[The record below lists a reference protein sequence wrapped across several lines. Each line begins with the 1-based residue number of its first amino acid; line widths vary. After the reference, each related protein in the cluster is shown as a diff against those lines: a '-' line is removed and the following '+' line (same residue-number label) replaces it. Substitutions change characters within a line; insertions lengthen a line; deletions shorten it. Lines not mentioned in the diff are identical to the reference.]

1 MPSQG
6 TVRDRPTKRA
16 SRSNKYG
23 SLDKTNLNAVTN
35 LQNNARDNLLVTN
48 QGVVDNDS
56 GMSSGENDDSL
67 KCSTSAYNNNNNNDV
82 IINVSSSVLDEDKII
97 NKCLNKD
104 KQCAVYWNEIP
115 SCSNDFTN
123 NNIVEGDIE
132 SSLLLERS
140 NDDLDGN
147 RLTNAEF
154 IVIDLTCNVNDVPKT
169 DVSCNSSVVGTN
181 VYNDDCDNSSILS
194 VDSSQ
199 CLVPVNNEIV
209 KSESQKL
216 VSLSLSILLAA
227 LLQAMRC
234 FAQFLED
241 IVIPQRH

>member
-1 MPSQG
+1 MPTSG

-16 SRSNKYG
+16 SRSFKYG
-23 SLDKTNLNAVTN
+23 SFDKTNLNAVTN
-35 LQNNARDNLLVTN
+35 LQSNTLNHDNLIISNKEVN
-48 QGVVDNDS
+48 VDNDS
-56 GMSSGENDDSL
+56 GMSSGENDESL
-67 KCSTSAYNNNNNNDV
+67 KCSASAYNNNDV
-82 IINVSSSVLDEDKII
+82 IINISSSVDERAVT
-97 NKCLNKD
+97 NKCLSKE

-115 SCSNDFTN
+115 SCSYDFTN
-123 NNIVEGDIE
+123 NNIIVEEDE
-132 SSLLLERS
+132 SRLLLES
-140 NDDLDGN
+140 SDDLDGN
-147 RLTNAEF
+147 RLTNTDF
-154 IVIDLTCNVNDVPKT
+154 IVIDLACNVNDVRKSN
-169 DVSCNSSVVGTN
+169 VSCKSNVGTN